1 MELIG
6 QLLLG
11 LIAAGIAYFLH
22 HSFGFRVGG
31 WISSIPIIFVIM
43 PLLVLAVSAS
53 NGPTELTINTLNSY
67 VTNLVT
73 MLPSL
78 IMGHVGGAIFCAI
91 TSAFGGQR
99 RNEIRGWW

>member
-1 MELIG
+1 MELLG

-11 LIAAGIAYFLH
+11 FIAAGIAYFLH

-53 NGPTELTINTLNSY
+53 NSSTELTINTLSSY
-67 VTNLVT
+67 VTNVVP

-78 IMGHVGGAIFCAI
+78 IMGHIGGAVFCAI
-91 TSAFGGQR
+91 TSAITGQR
-99 RNEIRGWW
+99 RDEIRGWW